1 VYRPAISRGGS
12 GVGSHFQS
20 AEPPLGSNNSGI
32 QSMQTISEPVTR
44 LVTGHGFYFK
54 VLLSYNTSVV
64 FFFTVRLQFD
74 LCLLLIAVEMSN
86 HRVKSRLVFLMI
98 WRWIHNSYFF

>member
-1 VYRPAISRGGS
+1 MYRAAISRGAS

-54 VLLSYNTSVV
+54 VLLSYSTFVI
-64 FFFTVRLQFD
+64 FFFYTYD
-74 LCLLLIAVEMSN
+74 LCLLTAVEMSN
-86 HRVKSRLVFLMI
+86 HREKIRLVFLMI
-98 WRWIHNSYFF
+98 